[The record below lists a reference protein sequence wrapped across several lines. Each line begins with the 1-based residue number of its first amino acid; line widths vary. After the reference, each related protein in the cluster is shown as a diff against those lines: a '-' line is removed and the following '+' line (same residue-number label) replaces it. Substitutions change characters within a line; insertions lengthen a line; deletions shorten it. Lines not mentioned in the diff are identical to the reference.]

1 MYHSGAV
8 LPGVVGQPCVMAA
21 TVQYLQIEYVSG
33 ARCGAEQPGH
43 SEELTVQQ
51 HRCSSLLEHLRSNRD
66 SHGTLA
72 CIKHLMHLSANQ
84 VSGEATPDRSDCRL
98 QSRGRAQGQWR
109 ARANTQMDNLVL
121 TSVSNQYR
129 RVQADDGRGW
139 CSRSRRCSH
148 GHPPGTLLGNC
159 PTQSTSAVP
168 PACAILHRLNAARIC
183 SGTLR
188 ALRARSDASAS
199 VVVISITSSTCYGS
213 CCQRLYRGRRSG
225 PRWNGRQGEG
235 WGRRQ
240 LQGRGQSKG
249 LGKGRVKVYVMC
261 TLASLANSLTA
272 P

>member
-1 MYHSGAV
+1 
-8 LPGVVGQPCVMAA
+8 
-21 TVQYLQIEYVSG
+21 
-33 ARCGAEQPGH
+33 
-43 SEELTVQQ
+43 
-51 HRCSSLLEHLRSNRD
+51 
-66 SHGTLA
+66 
-72 CIKHLMHLSANQ
+72 
-84 VSGEATPDRSDCRL
+84 
-98 QSRGRAQGQWR
+98 
-109 ARANTQMDNLVL
+109 
-121 TSVSNQYR
+121 
-129 RVQADDGRGW
+129 
-139 CSRSRRCSH
+139 
-148 GHPPGTLLGNC
+148 
-159 PTQSTSAVP
+159 
-168 PACAILHRLNAARIC
+168 
-183 SGTLR
+183 LR